1 MKSPLPAV
9 VLVVLIID
17 NSAVKYIDSQA
28 IVEQISEF
36 GSSNLQRQLET
47 VECQSLKE
55 LQSNAFPSSISSN
68 TTVQQNYVGLVKTL
82 TALAAPKQPE

>member
-9 VLVVLIID
+9 VLVALIID
-17 NSAVKYIDSQA
+17 NSAVKYIDS

-47 VECQSLKE
+47 
-55 LQSNAFPSSISSN
+55 FDF
-68 TTVQQNYVGLVKTL
+68 QQGCGSGIG
-82 TALAAPKQPE
+82 